1 MVLSAYSTLHRSI
14 AGCNPLCSA
23 AIYVSTPILTYRGRN
38 CKGVFGKVC
47 KNRLFRFFIDI
58 SWTCWFFQ
66 QYFEVLAVF
75 DKNRSF
81 LHHGQDMLKFGFFL
95 NLTADFGAIFF
106 KKSGGAKT
114 AFIAFRGQVVFLGQ
128 AWLMQEKKHSS
139 RFLLHFRDMLRFL
152 KER

>member
-14 AGCNPLCSA
+14 AGGNLLCSA
-23 AIYVSTPILTYRGRN
+23 AIYVSKAILTYDGRN

-47 KNRLFRFFIDI
+47 KNGLSRFFIDI
-58 SWTCWFFQ
+58 PPTCWFFQ

-75 DKNRSF
+75 DQNRSF

-95 NLTADFGAIFF
+95 NLSAGSGAIFF
-106 KKSGGAKT
+106 KKWGGAKT
-114 AFIAFRGQVVFLGQ
+114 GFMAFLGQVVFLGQ
-128 AWLMQEKKHSS
+128 AWFMQEKKHSS